1 MTYQIV
7 LNQRNNKMNFFIR
20 NSEEWDT
27 DPEHN
32 SIIDEKIQTLE
43 EAQKILA
50 SYTKNKKG

>member
-1 MTYQIV
+1 
-7 LNQRNNKMNFFIR
+7 MNFFIR